1 MKTSVIMDQSVNKNL
16 LLEQG
21 KFGLLCLEH
30 TARWLPITVFAVP
43 VLIPRMRVLDWNIGE
58 IKDIVIKT
66 RKTLTL
72 AQNFHPNRNV
82 DRLYM
87 QKSFG
92 EIGLRKVQ
100 RS

>member
-1 MKTSVIMDQSVNKNL
+1 
-16 LLEQG
+16 
-21 KFGLLCLEH
+21 
-30 TARWLPITVFAVP
+30 
-43 VLIPRMRVLDWNIGE
+43 MRVLDWNIGE

-72 AQNFHPNRNV
+72 AQHFHPNRNV

>member
-1 MKTSVIMDQSVNKNL
+1 MKISVKKKNI

-30 TARWLPITVFAVP
+30 TSRWLPITIFAVP
-43 VLIPRMRVLDWNIGE
+43 VLIPRINVLDWNIGE

-66 RKTLTL
+66 RKTLTV
-72 AQNFHPNRNV
+72 AQYFHPNRNV
-82 DRLYM
+82 DHLYM

-92 EIGLRKVQ
+92 EIGLRQVQ
-100 RS
+100 SL

>member
-1 MKTSVIMDQSVNKNL
+1 MKISVKKKNI

-30 TARWLPITVFAVP
+30 TARWLSITIFAVP
-43 VLIPRMRVLDWNIGE
+43 VLIPRINVLDWNIGE
-58 IKDIVIKT
+58 IKDIVINL

-72 AQNFHPNRNV
+72 AQNFHPNRNI

-87 QKSFG
+87 QKSFW

>member
-1 MKTSVIMDQSVNKNL
+1 MKISVKKKNI

-30 TARWLPITVFAVP
+30 TARWLPTTIFAVP
-43 VLIPRMRVLDWNIGE
+43 VLSPRINVLDWNIGE
-58 IKDIVIKT
+58 IKDIVINL

-72 AQNFHPNRNV
+72 AQNFHPNRNI

-87 QKSFG
+87 QKSFW

>member
-1 MKTSVIMDQSVNKNL
+1 MKISVKKKNI

-30 TARWLPITVFAVP
+30 TARWLPTTTFAVP
-43 VLIPRMRVLDWNIGE
+43 VLSPRINVLDWNIGE
-58 IKDIVIKT
+58 IKDIVINL

-72 AQNFHPNRNV
+72 AQNFHPNRNI

-87 QKSFG
+87 QKSFW